1 MIEEGTICL
10 AKSCRNCNKK
20 LIMKEDKIG
29 TGNVC
34 LKCRREYSNKYNKK
48 RALTKKRFKRF

>member
-1 MIEEGTICL
+1 
-10 AKSCRNCNKK
+10 
-20 LIMKEDKIG
+20 MKEDKIG